1 MKLQVVLEQLST
13 GVSLMK
19 HHMVKYLWLQDPQV
33 YYIAFNVV
41 SSAFTSSELSQIPG
55 TNINHEVTHVCL
67 K

>member
-1 MKLQVVLEQLST
+1 
-13 GVSLMK
+13 MK